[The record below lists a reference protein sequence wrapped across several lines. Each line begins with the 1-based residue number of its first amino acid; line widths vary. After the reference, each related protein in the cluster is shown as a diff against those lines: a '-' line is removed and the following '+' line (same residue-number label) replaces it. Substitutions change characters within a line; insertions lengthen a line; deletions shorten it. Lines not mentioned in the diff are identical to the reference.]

1 MSETSLNQ
9 DTKRYLSWGAVS
21 FIEAASSRI
30 LAICVLTILSS
41 LGLSLLASFFIKI
54 DVSTKANGQTESLLG
69 VKEAVSQVPGQLY
82 YFPVKEGDSFK
93 KDQVLGWVRIEGS
106 HEAEM
111 LQLVG
116 EANEK
121 ISGLDQKNTL
131 RASSVFKTHLP
142 ENLNIKNLVSEAEK
156 RQSAWMYYLSEG
168 TVKAQAEIQPI
179 LKRVAV
185 VKDQL
190 QYIKKSPMR
199 QYLEQQRIGLEEEV
213 GRLQQQITVSRNAFD
228 QKLIDLKSE
237 TKQSLQAVANAVQNL
252 IQTHQIKSPC
262 DGRVAKIWVNEG
274 QLLADQQPVVSILPL
289 SSSIVAKVSISSEDR
304 ALIKVGQS
312 ALVSIDAYPSHKFG
326 YFQGKVLSIDQI
338 KTAEDKSNPD
348 GYVARLSVNIDHPVR
363 QIASLAEKS
372 PVHLVPGMK
381 VEARIISKRASLISL
396 GLDKIFGKDQ

>member
-237 TKQSLQAVANAVQNL
+237 TKQSLQAVASAVQNL